1 MFSLSYLFITSSI
14 NSDKLKIFPKD
25 TYEKEKLDTM
35 LNVPMDWISKF
46 DEEMQNSGFSE
57 YKDHRL
63 VDKMTDRER
72 ELFVVVRS
80 IGNKQI
86 TFLLDAIS
94 KLLKKED
101 GHDYRDSKNKAEAHK
116 KKKFSVSI
124 AGLNNQINRL
134 NELDPTKDTAIYTKQ
149 QLSTIIDD
157 LTDILIDL
165 KIETGVD
172 V

>member
-1 MFSLSYLFITSSI
+1 
-14 NSDKLKIFPKD
+14 
-25 TYEKEKLDTM
+25 
-35 LNVPMDWISKF
+35 
-46 DEEMQNSGFSE
+46 
-57 YKDHRL
+57 
-63 VDKMTDRER
+63 MTQRD
-72 ELFVVVRS
+72 
-80 IGNKQI
+80 
-86 TFLLDAIS
+86 
-94 KLLKKED
+94 D

-116 KKKFSVSI
+116 IKKFGVSI